1 MQKPHKF
8 LLLFFLILL
17 SVKDIKNVFFI
28 LSDPLHEL
36 TYCGSGDG
44 HVAEPQC
51 SFCVVDRPDS
61 GATSCWKDGL
71 TDSASGDNLQLFQWP
86 YRLCLLSSA
95 LESPGYWLERFI
107 SLSSI
112 LIFFF
117 CSSSLFPVIYT
128 ILIQEDLTQ
137 MNFSPTHRRVNRKP
151 ELPSYNQCRVSG
163 KYSF

>member
-1 MQKPHKF
+1 M
-8 LLLFFLILL
+8 
-17 SVKDIKNVFFI
+17 FFI

-44 HVAEPQC
+44 RVAEPQC
-51 SFCVVDRPDS
+51 SFCVGTRPDS
-61 GATSCWKDGL
+61 GATSCWKGGL
-71 TDSASGDNLQLFQWP
+71 TDSASGDNLQVFRWP
-86 YRLCLLSSA
+86 HRLCLLSSA
-95 LESPGYWLERFI
+95 LQSPGCWLERFI

-117 CSSSLFPVIYT
+117 GSSSLFPVVYN

-137 MNFSPTHRRVNRKP
+137 MNFSPTHRRVNRKA
-151 ELPSYNQCRVSG
+151 ELPSYNQCRISR